1 MKGTISNLSL
11 RGLSNLLRSKY
22 KIGTCQKGQAY
33 LTSHRACYIDD
44 EDARQNSLS
53 IDLREVD
60 RYELQAGFLRS
71 SAKVTLYPKPLK
83 HGFGSGRP
91 RMDAASPSSVQRLSS
106 SSSPVTRTSS
116 PFRPPPVQAETQK
129 ASGTWVCPICSFSNP
144 IPSNFDSSNVNS
156 SFPLPPCL
164 ACGIKPSFSLVLKA
178 AVAAAVG
185 RGVTVE
191 SQAPLQ
197 QRHTPPSIRQTET
210 PSGVVVCPRCTFHN
224 DAMLLSCE
232 ICGAQLVSPGLSHS
246 VDAEFSYARPASPG
260 PQLDSLNIDESSEI
274 ESVKF
279 SFRGGGDKIFYERL
293 KGAMIQRKWLVA
305 GAPPVPRANLH
316 AEGPAEERSARKSTG
331 VGIAGLE
338 SRGLQTQRKNEVT
351 ISSAFEDLE
360 ALMASAKDIVALAER
375 FAQDSSNSDSIA
387 NESAAALSMVT
398 TRDML
403 GGSDTLYVSELARN
417 LAEYLTDDKR
427 ALLKRQGG
435 TMSLIDL
442 WAVFNRTR
450 NGVELVSP
458 SDFKK
463 ATLMWE
469 KLNLPVRL
477 RQFKSGLLVVQGRE
491 WSDERVLLQLKK
503 WVEDTRQSL
512 IEPEVP
518 WDVET
523 FGVGITA
530 QQAAQRFGWSVGVA
544 MEELEMAED
553 QGVFCREDGIE
564 GTKFWLNYII
574 NEP

>member
-1 MKGTISNLSL
+1 MKGIIFDLYL
-11 RGLSNLLRSKY
+11 RGLSNLLGSKY
-22 KIGTCQKGQAY
+22 KIGACQKGQAY

-83 HGFGSGRP
+83 HGFNSGRP
-91 RMDAASPSSVQRLSS
+91 RLDAASPSSVQRLSS

-116 PFRPPPVQAETQK
+116 PFRSPSVQAETQK

-144 IPSNFDSSNVNS
+144 VPSNFDSSNANS

-164 ACGIKPSFSLVLKA
+164 ACGIKPPFSLVLKA

-191 SQAPLQ
+191 SQAPLRQ
-197 QRHTPPSIRQTET
+197 QHKPPSIRQTET
-210 PSGVVVCPRCTFHN
+210 PNGVVVCPRCTFHN

-260 PQLDSLNIDESSEI
+260 PQLDNLNIDESSEI

-279 SFRGGGDKIFYERL
+279 SFRGGGDKVFYERL

-316 AEGPAEERSARKSTG
+316 AEGPVEEQSARKSTG

-338 SRGLQTQRKNEVT
+338 SRGLQNQRKNEVT

-375 FAQDSSNSDSIA
+375 FAQDSSSSDSIA
-387 NESAAALSMVT
+387 SESAAALSMVT

-403 GGSDTLYVSELARN
+403 GGSDTLYVSELSRN

-458 SDFKK
+458 SDFRK
-463 ATLMWE
+463 ATQMWE

-553 QGVFCREDGIE
+553 QGLFCREDGIE
-564 GTKFWLNYII
+564 GTKFWLNYIT